1 MPKGKQDTK
10 NTGYKFD
17 NIIYNVGAWY
27 LHSNLPQRAMVEISN
42 NGINNVLTTTGYIYY
57 DINMTG
63 TVSNKNITD
72 ASVGVLAVGD
82 SQTLSLTAD
91 SYISIRASV
100 VNLSCNIFESDD
112 VHLDTNLDT

>member
-1 MPKGKQDTK
+1 MPKGKQDIK

-17 NIIYNVGAWY
+17 NITYNVGAWY
-27 LHSNLPQRAMVEISN
+27 LHANLPQRGMIEISN
-42 NGINNVLTTTGYIYY
+42 NGINHVLTTSGYIYY

-63 TVSNKNITD
+63 AVSTKDILD

-82 SQTLSLTAD
+82 SQSLNLTAD

-100 VNLSCNIFESDD
+100 VDLDCNIFETDD
-112 VHLDTNLDT
+112 VHLDSNLDT